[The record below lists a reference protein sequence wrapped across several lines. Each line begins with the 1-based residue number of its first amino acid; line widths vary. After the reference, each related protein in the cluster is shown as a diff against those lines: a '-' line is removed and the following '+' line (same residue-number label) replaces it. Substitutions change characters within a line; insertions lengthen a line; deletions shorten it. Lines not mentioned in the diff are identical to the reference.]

1 MKFSVGL
8 LSWKR
13 PLNIRA
19 IVDEYILHDDLI
31 DEIIIWNN
39 NPEEH
44 LVFDS
49 EEYDIVK
56 VINVKSNED
65 FGLITRFNMGS
76 LSKNQ
81 MIMLHDD
88 DLYFSEESLIALRDS
103 WMKETDCFHTFFG
116 RSPKSD
122 GTYSKKVGEGK
133 AEICGRCY
141 VIDRKLCGL
150 VLSEY
155 WKLNKD
161 ERKLIHSKGDDIL
174 ASYVLT
180 HFTGKLHTV
189 LPVPYEKLDDSY
201 ALSFGA
207 SRPQRPV
214 HTPQL
219 EKEMK
224 EWYEY
229 RTQMMQFCKKRYENA
244 NEG

>member
-8 LSWKR
+8 LSWRR
-13 PLNIRA
+13 PLNIRQ
-19 IVDEYILHDDLI
+19 IVDEYILYDDLI

-39 NPEEH
+39 NPDEH
-44 LVFDS
+44 IDFIG
-49 EEYDIVK
+49 EQYDIVK

-88 DLYFSEESLIALRDS
+88 DLLFPEESLIALRDS

-116 RSPKSD
+116 RNPKSD
-122 GTYSKKVGEGK
+122 GTYSQKVVEGK

-155 WKLNKD
+155 WKLNPD

-180 HFTGKLHTV
+180 HYTGKLHTA
-189 LPVPYEKLDDSY
+189 LDIPFEKLEDSY
-201 ALSFGA
+201 ALSFGE
-207 SRPQRPV
+207 SRPQRPSLSPNYGEE
-214 HTPQL
+214 TAR
-219 EKEMK
+219 
-224 EWYEY
+224 WYNW
-229 RTQMMQFCKKRYENA
+229 RTEMMQFCKKRY
-244 NEG
+244 G

>member
-13 PLNIRA
+13 TLNIRQ
-19 IVDEYILHDDLI
+19 IVEEYLLYDDLI

-39 NPEEH
+39 NPDEFIE
-44 LVFDS
+44 FNG

-65 FGLITRFNMGS
+65 FGLITRFNMGA

-88 DLYFSEESLIALRDS
+88 DLLFTEESLIALRDS
-103 WMKETDCFHTFFG
+103 WMRETDCFHTFFG
-116 RSPKSD
+116 RSPKPD
-122 GTYSKKVGEGK
+122 GTYSQKVSDGK

-150 VLSEY
+150 ILSEY
-155 WKLNKD
+155 WKLNPY
-161 ERKLIHSKGDDIL
+161 ERKLVNRQGDDIF

-180 HFTGKLHTV
+180 HYTGKLHTA

-214 HTPQL
+214 HTPNL
-219 EKEMK
+219 EQEMK
-224 EWYEY
+224 QWFEY
-229 RTQMMQFCKKRYENA
+229 RTEIMKFCKKRYEHGD
-244 NEG
+244 E

>member
-13 PLNIRA
+13 PLNIKH
-19 IVDEYILHDDLI
+19 IVDEYLLYDELI

-39 NPEEH
+39 NPEE
-44 LVFDS
+44 FIEFNG

-88 DLYFSEESLIALRDS
+88 DLVFPEESLIALRDS

-116 RSPKSD
+116 RSPKPD
-122 GTYSKKVGEGK
+122 GTYSQKVGEGK

-155 WKLNKD
+155 WKLNPD

-180 HFTGKLHTV
+180 HYTGKLHTV

-201 ALSFGA
+201 ALSFGE

-224 EWYEY
+224 EWYNY
-229 RTQMMQFCKKRYENA
+229 RTEMMQFCKKRYENG
-244 NEG
+244 NE

>member
-8 LSWKR
+8 LSWRR
-13 PLNIRA
+13 PLNIRQ
-19 IVDEYILHDDLI
+19 IVDEYILYDDLI

-39 NPEEH
+39 NPDEH
-44 LVFDS
+44 IDFIG
-49 EEYDIVK
+49 EQYDIVK
-56 VINVKSNED
+56 VINVFSNED

-76 LSKNQ
+76 LSKNE

-88 DLYFSEESLIALRDS
+88 DLLFPEESLIALRDS
-103 WMKETDCFHTFFG
+103 WLKEKDCFHTFFG
-116 RSPKSD
+116 RNPKSD
-122 GTYSKKVGEGK
+122 GTYSQRVGEGK

-155 WKLNKD
+155 WKLEDD

-180 HFTGKLHTV
+180 HYTGKLHSV
-189 LPVPYEKLDDSY
+189 HNIKYEQLDDSY
-201 ALSFGA
+201 ALSFGE

-214 HTPQL
+214 QTPQL
-219 EKEMK
+219 VEEMSH
-224 EWYEY
+224 WYNW
-229 RTQMMQFCKKRYENA
+229 RTEMMQFCKKRY
-244 NEG
+244 G

>member
-13 PLNIRA
+13 PLNIKQ
-19 IVDEYILHDDLI
+19 IVEEYILYDDLI

-39 NPEEH
+39 NPDEH
-44 LVFDS
+44 IDFIG
-49 EEYDIVK
+49 EQYDIVK

-88 DLYFSEESLIALRDS
+88 DLLFPEESLIALRDS

-116 RSPKSD
+116 RNPKSD
-122 GTYSKKVGEGK
+122 GTYSQKVVEGK

-155 WKLNKD
+155 WKLNPD

-180 HFTGKLHTV
+180 HYTGKLHTA
-189 LPVPYEKLDDSY
+189 LDIPFEKLEDSY
-201 ALSFGA
+201 ALSFGE
-207 SRPQRPV
+207 SRPQRPSLSPNYGEE
-214 HTPQL
+214 TAR
-219 EKEMK
+219 
-224 EWYEY
+224 WYNW
-229 RTQMMQFCKKRYENA
+229 RTEMMQFCKKRYEHGY
-244 NEG
+244 E

>member
-13 PLNIRA
+13 PLNIKQ
-19 IVDEYILHDDLI
+19 IVEEYILYDDLI

-39 NPEEH
+39 NPDEH
-44 LVFDS
+44 IEFIG
-49 EEYDIVK
+49 EQYDIVK

-65 FGLITRFNMGS
+65 FGLLTRFNMGS

-88 DLYFSEESLIALRDS
+88 DLLFTEESLITLRDS

-116 RSPKSD
+116 RSPKPD
-122 GTYSKKVGEGK
+122 GTYSKKISDGK

-150 VLSEY
+150 ILSEY
-155 WKLNKD
+155 WKLNPY
-161 ERKLIHSKGDDIL
+161 ERKLVNRQGDDIF

-180 HFTGKLHTV
+180 HYTGKQHTT

-201 ALSFGA
+201 ALSFGE
-207 SRPQRPV
+207 SRPQRPSLSPNYGEE
-214 HTPQL
+214 TAR
-219 EKEMK
+219 
-224 EWYEY
+224 WYNW
-229 RTQMMQFCKKRYENA
+229 RTEIMQFCKKRYEHGY
-244 NEG
+244 E